1 VLALLHTNRML
12 REEVRNV
19 YLKLARK
26 SMASCEAAYEGL
38 LPMFVDG
45 NSARNRMMK
54 ISGGPWQGIGY
65 APNSVQ
71 DLEFARICISWYVL
85 NNTCEVLEG
94 HHGRGGS
101 ALARWRR
108 RQCNKIRSARDSIPG
123 ASTSTTTAGSS

>member
-26 SMASCEAAYEGL
+26 SMASCEAADEGL
-38 LPMFVDG
+38 LSMLLDG
-45 NSARNRMMK
+45 NSASNRMMR
-54 ISGGPWQGIGY
+54 ISGGPWQCIGC
-65 APNSVQ
+65 APNAVQ
-71 DLEFARICISWYVL
+71 DLELAKVCISRCVL

-94 HHGRGGS
+94 HHRRGGS
-101 ALARWRR
+101 VLARWRR
-108 RQCNKIRSARDSIPG
+108 RQCNKIRSARDSIFG